1 MKAEGTRGVG
11 VGSLSRTLLAQQL
24 QQRTVSLRVLE
35 AGGLGLGAASR
46 VLVRPS
52 RCVCSRRSGSLLSA
66 SPHEEAH
73 LRTSANPHHPPPTAP
88 LPDAVTLGHLNLGPQ
103 TLSPQ
108 QEGYPSGGLF
118 SVHPLGRLTIPT
130 CPPVPNDAHRITRST
145 GPAGFSSCDVTQVS
159 LSNYKY
165 SPRCFFETKDPSVH

>member
-73 LRTSANPHHPPPTAP
+73 LRTSANPHHPPPHSPTSRCCYIGAFESGATDTEPTAGGVP
-88 LPDAVTLGHLNLGPQ
+88 IRRAVLSASSGAADDSHVPPCPQ
-103 TLSPQ
+103 
-108 QEGYPSGGLF
+108 
-118 SVHPLGRLTIPT
+118 
-130 CPPVPNDAHRITRST
+130 
-145 GPAGFSSCDVTQVS
+145 
-159 LSNYKY
+159 
-165 SPRCFFETKDPSVH
+165 